1 MVVYQIRG
9 GRYVPLSLK
18 EFKPF
23 DQLPEKVLLDLNQ
36 TIPIKTYSTGSFV
49 FLEGEKSLDSLFLV
63 VSGVVEIITGNGVI
77 RLRSQGEFFGETVI
91 LTGKRYPASTKVLE
105 ELTCYVLGREIFEKL
120 LEDYQEVA
128 RYFNSVL
135 TDRLWGL
142 YEEMLQEQ
150 PYESFGLGFERF
162 KQIVYDIM
170 STPVETCPPNT
181 PINDLAR
188 LFTKKEISSMVV
200 TDPDGKMLGLV
211 TERDLIS
218 KVLALDGNPSVV
230 AAVDIMQQ
238 DPPTLTANA
247 FFYQAL
253 LTMLKSQGKYIVVI
267 EQDRPIGIVT
277 IGDLTR
283 ARITSSLKIV
293 KDIELGGNIAE
304 LAQAGKQI
312 YKTVATMISEKASA
326 SEIGEVVSEL
336 YDVLTRK
343 LLMLAENLM
352 VEKGFG
358 RPPVDY
364 CWLTMGSGGREELTP
379 SSDQD
384 SAIVYA
390 DISPEVEGEIKH
402 YFRELAQYVTDGLDQ
417 CGLIR
422 CSGNIMPTN
431 PEWCRSIT
439 TWKKTVQQWASMP
452 NSNAVRQ
459 FTIFLDFRPVYGQN
473 YLARTLRD
481 HTLDLFRT
489 TPALLNFLAKDALSH
504 RVPLNLFK
512 RVILEKN
519 KDHKNEVDLKK
530 AACVHIVD
538 CIRIFA
544 IRKGLVEVN
553 TLARLKK
560 LVQLEVILSDDAEYY
575 EVAFQSLM
583 MFRMRENLRK
593 LSLGLIP
600 DNYINP
606 SNLSERERS
615 VMRES
620 FLAVDRLQTI
630 TGLAFPS

>member
-1 MVVYQIRG
+1 
-9 GRYVPLSLK
+9 VPLTLK
-18 EFKPF
+18 QFRPF
-23 DQLPEKVLLDLNQ
+23 DQLPENVLLDLSQ
-36 TIPIKTYSTGSFV
+36 TIPIKSYPTGSFV
-49 FLEGEKSLDSLFLV
+49 FVEGEKSLDSLFLV
-63 VSGVVEIITGNGVI
+63 LSGVVEIITGNGAV

-91 LTGKRYPASTKVLE
+91 LTGKRYPASSKVLE
-105 ELTCYVLGREIFEKL
+105 ELTCYVLGREIFENL
-120 LEDYQEVA
+120 LQNYQEVA

-150 PYESFGLGFERF
+150 PYELFGLGFERF
-162 KQIVYDIM
+162 KQKVYDIM
-170 STPVETCPPNT
+170 STPVATCPPHT

-200 TDPDGKMLGLV
+200 TDPNGKMLGLV
-211 TERDLIS
+211 SERDLIS
-218 KVLALDGNPSVV
+218 KVLARDGNPSVV

-253 LTMLKSQGKYIVVI
+253 LTMLKSKGKYIVVM
-267 EQDRPIGIVT
+267 EQARPIGIVT

-283 ARITSSLKIV
+283 ARITSSLTIV
-293 KDIELGGNIAE
+293 KDIELAGSITE
-304 LAQAGKQI
+304 LAQAVKQI

-336 YDVLTRK
+336 YDILNRR
-343 LLMLAENLM
+343 LLVLAENLM
-352 VEKGFG
+352 VEKGLG

-384 SAIVYA
+384 SAIIYA
-390 DISPEVEGEIKH
+390 DISPDAEGEIKH

-417 CGLIR
+417 CGLIK
-422 CSGNIMPTN
+422 CPGNIMPTN

-439 TWKKTVQQWASMP
+439 DWKNTVHQWASMP
-452 NSNAVRQ
+452 NPDAVRQ
-459 FTIFLDFRPVYGQN
+459 FTIFLDFRPVYGQD

-481 HTLDLFRT
+481 YTLHLFRT
-489 TPALLNFLAKDALSH
+489 TPALLYFLTKDALRH

-512 RVILEKN
+512 HVILEKS

-544 IRKGLVEVN
+544 MRKSVVEVN

-560 LVQLEVILSDDAEYY
+560 LVKLEAISADDAEYY
-575 EVAFQSLM
+575 EIAFQSLM

-606 SNLSERERS
+606 TNLSERERS

-620 FLAVDRLQTI
+620 FLAVDRLQNVM
-630 TGLAFPS
+630 GLAFPS

>member
-1 MVVYQIRG
+1 M
-9 GRYVPLSLK
+9 PLTLNQ
-18 EFKPF
+18 FKPF
-23 DQLPEKVLLDLNQ
+23 DQLPEKVLLDLSQ

-49 FLEGEKSLDSLFLV
+49 FIEGEKSLDSLFLV
-63 VSGVVEIITGNGVI
+63 VSGVVEIITGNGVV
-77 RLRSQGEFFGETVI
+77 RHRSQGEFFGETVI
-91 LTGKRYPASTKVLE
+91 LTGKRYPASSRVLE

-120 LEDYQEVA
+120 LQDYQEVA

-142 YEEMLQEQ
+142 YEEMLQELS
-150 PYESFGLGFERF
+150 YESFGLGFERF
-162 KQIVYDIM
+162 KQKVHDIM

-181 PINDLAR
+181 PINELAR
-188 LFTKKEISSMVV
+188 LFTEKEISSVVV
-200 TDPDGKMLGLV
+200 TDPSGKMLGLV
-211 TERDLIS
+211 SERDLIS
-218 KVLALDGNPSVV
+218 KVLARDGNSSVV

-253 LTMLKSQGKYIVVI
+253 LTMLKSQGKYIVTI
-267 EQDRPIGIVT
+267 EKDRPIGIVT

-293 KDIELGGNIAE
+293 KDIELGTSIAE
-304 LAQAGKQI
+304 LEQVGKQI
-312 YKTVATMISEKASA
+312 HKTVATMISEKASA

-336 YDVLTRK
+336 YDILTRR
-343 LLMLAENLM
+343 LLVLGENSL
-352 VEKGFG
+352 VEKGLG

-390 DISPEVEGEIKH
+390 DISPEVEEEIKH

-439 TWKKTVQQWASMP
+439 TWKKKVHQWASMP
-452 NSNAVRQ
+452 NQNAVRQ

-481 HTLDLFRT
+481 HTLELFRT
-489 TPALLNFLAKDALSH
+489 NSALLHFLAKDALNH
-504 RVPLNLFK
+504 RVPLNLFG

-530 AACVHIVD
+530 TACVHIVD

-544 IRKGLVEVN
+544 LRKGLVEVN

-593 LSLGLIP
+593 LSVGLIP

-620 FLAVDRLQTI
+620 FLAVDRLQSI
-630 TGLAFPS
+630 TELVFPS